1 MVSLNAY
8 HAFTCMG
15 GSPLLDRDGEEKGRV
30 AGGAKMLYLQ
40 ILQNC
45 LLVLGGIV
53 FWINKIFGLVLIGV
67 SVGLFIYIYKRMG
80 KVDQGELKQVIELAK
95 GNSDFLEQINN
106 EEIKE
111 FGREILDSNKKMLSS
126 SCKVLK
132 TNHHLLAA
140 FEELRLSSQAV
151 SETIGSVAEDMSRQQ
166 QQVEAM
172 SKALAS
178 TQTAVDNQNA
188 TVERAVLITNEAKS
202 EVIQCEEAAEALKGQ
217 MEQINQAVTQLV
229 DSSSALQDKTAG
241 ITAIVETI
249 TNIAEQTNL
258 LALNAAIESAR
269 AGENGRGF
277 AVVAEE
283 VRKLAEQSRKSADGI
298 IAVISEIQGEINLSL
313 VKMQEVYQDIL
324 QGNEVAAKTGETLKA
339 VGDTIQRIREAFKSI
354 YDNNEQV
361 KKSNQEVIDMINPLA
376 EIAAETA
383 AASQEIAAAAEE
395 ETATL
400 ENVHSLVEQIQQDNE
415 SLQQLIGDRAVEER
429 MINLGKNLL
438 KLDQETEINQS
449 NIDSVARRLGVDLV
463 SITDEQGTV
472 IYSTVKKDIGLN
484 IPSIGPFY
492 HGLLERTKECAI
504 TPIKKE
510 EGGEDYWKYA
520 CFPRAKKRGI
530 IMVAFNIDTLLK

>member
-53 FWINKIFGLVLIGV
+53 FWINKIIGLVLIGV

>member
-1 MVSLNAY
+1 
-8 HAFTCMG
+8 
-15 GSPLLDRDGEEKGRV
+15 
-30 AGGAKMLYLQ
+30 
-40 ILQNC
+40 
-45 LLVLGGIV
+45 
-53 FWINKIFGLVLIGV
+53 
-67 SVGLFIYIYKRMG
+67 
-80 KVDQGELKQVIELAK
+80 
-95 GNSDFLEQINN
+95 
-106 EEIKE
+106 
-111 FGREILDSNKKMLSS
+111 
-126 SCKVLK
+126 
-132 TNHHLLAA
+132 
-140 FEELRLSSQAV
+140 
-151 SETIGSVAEDMSRQQ
+151 
-166 QQVEAM
+166 
-172 SKALAS
+172 
-178 TQTAVDNQNA
+178 
-188 TVERAVLITNEAKS
+188 
-202 EVIQCEEAAEALKGQ
+202 
-217 MEQINQAVTQLV
+217 
-229 DSSSALQDKTAG
+229 
-241 ITAIVETI
+241 
-249 TNIAEQTNL
+249 
-258 LALNAAIESAR
+258 
-269 AGENGRGF
+269 
-277 AVVAEE
+277 
-283 VRKLAEQSRKSADGI
+283 
-298 IAVISEIQGEINLSL
+298 
-313 VKMQEVYQDIL
+313 
-324 QGNEVAAKTGETLKA
+324 
-339 VGDTIQRIREAFKSI
+339 
-354 YDNNEQV
+354 
-361 KKSNQEVIDMINPLA
+361 MINPLA